1 MPSPAFQSAL
11 PFILSWEGGYVNN
24 PADRGGATNKGVTQK
39 VYDDWRKGQGKAAR
53 DVRQLE
59 DSELQAIYESGYWL
73 PPRCNLLS
81 TPLDLAQFDTAV
93 NMGPGRAVQFL
104 QRAVGAEADGS
115 FGPGTQ
121 KCIANCDP
129 GTALINYC
137 NAREAYYRQIVQRN
151 PSQQIF
157 LKGWLNRLNALRK
170 KLGLPGFESADDSV
184 DFGDAGYM
192 ARVPDIG
199 EDPAYD

>member
-1 MPSPAFQSAL
+1 MPSTAFQSAL

-59 DSELQAIYESGYWL
+59 DSEVQAIYESGYWL
-73 PPRCNLLS
+73 PPRCNLLG

-93 NMGPGRAVQFL
+93 NMGVGRAVQFL
-104 QRAVGAEADGS
+104 QRAVGAGVDGN

-121 KCIANCDP
+121 KCVADCDP
-129 GTALINYC
+129 GTALVNYC
-137 NAREAYYRQIVQRN
+137 NAREAFYRSIVQRN

-170 KLGLPGFESADDSV
+170 KLGLPGFESADDSI

-192 ARVPDIG
+192 ARIPDIG
-199 EDPAYD
+199 ENPAFD